1 VRLAVG
7 RRHGPSGGVGVTAVR
22 VAVVLSAILPALAV
36 GLEPRFDHRD
46 QQGPTAELLAA
57 KDVIWHGSSTSTN
70 PLRGAVRVAWGF
82 DPAGDGDEVFL
93 GATFT
98 ALNSG
103 TSADERVR
111 LTFDARYRA
120 CLGTDELKTLLD
132 IGIWVS
138 AADPVAVGP
147 LVGFGLMY
155 DFSRN
160 FGLLTSAFLGAGIGQ
175 SRVVSFGGG
184 MGFQY
189 RFE

>member
-22 VAVVLSAILPALAV
+22 VAVVLSAILPALAL

-46 QQGPTAELLAA
+46 QQGPTAEALVV
-57 KDVIWHGSSTSTN
+57 KDVLWGRSGGASSA
-70 PLRGAVRVAWGF
+70 LRGAVRVAWGL
-82 DPAGDGDEVFL
+82 DPTGDGDEVFL
-93 GATFT
+93 GATLAAVDGDST
-98 ALNSG
+98 GN
-103 TSADERVR
+103 DRVR

-132 IGIWVS
+132 IGLWVS
-138 AADPVAVGP
+138 AADRIAVGP

-175 SRVVSFGGG
+175 SRIVSFGGG
-184 MGFQY
+184 LGLQF